1 MDQKRMLQIN
11 DVLDKPYNKATKYLL
26 PMFDS
31 KSSFIFDDEH
41 FVFINVFYKDIDR
54 PYLDNH
60 IFILYEIKACTETV
74 SSYLKIKKLKQYRS
88 SYNFVYNN
96 RTFMVAI
103 FTIPLKYKK
112 DYKNVINGKYSE
124 TSIEYKEKVLS
135 YWDINDTNSS
145 TYRILYNLLDT
156 SDNRNLSAAW
166 PDFKAGFG
174 EDEVLPEK
182 PFEDHYHG
190 SDPDDE

>member
-1 MDQKRMLQIN
+1 
-11 DVLDKPYNKATKYLL
+11 
-26 PMFDS
+26 
-31 KSSFIFDDEH
+31 
-41 FVFINVFYKDIDR
+41 
-54 PYLDNH
+54 
-60 IFILYEIKACTETV
+60 
-74 SSYLKIKKLKQYRS
+74 
-88 SYNFVYNN
+88 
-96 RTFMVAI
+96 MVAI

-112 DYKNVINGKYSE
+112 NYKNVINGKYSE